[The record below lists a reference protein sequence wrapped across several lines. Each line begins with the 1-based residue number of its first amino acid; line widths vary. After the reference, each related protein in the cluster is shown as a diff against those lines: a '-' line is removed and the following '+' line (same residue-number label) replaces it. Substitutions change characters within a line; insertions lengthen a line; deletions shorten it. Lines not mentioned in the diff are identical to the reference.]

1 MNPITRTLRS
11 IHAELAG
18 ERGGELADY
27 IPQLAA
33 ADPTRFGLALVSM
46 EGTLYRAGD
55 AGPFTIQSVSKPFVH
70 ALALADNGL
79 DAVLARVSAEP
90 SGEPFNAVSIEPG
103 TGRPANPM
111 INAGAILTTSLVAAE
126 DPGHRFARILA
137 VLSAFAGR
145 ELDVDE
151 ATFASERATGD
162 RNRALAYLMRAA
174 GSLTEPVEE
183 VVDTYFRQCSVL
195 VTTADIATM
204 AATLA
209 NGGIN
214 PRTGVPVVGERE
226 AGHVLTVMATCGM
239 YDYSGEWL
247 LHAGLPAKSG
257 VSGCLVAASP
267 AQFGIG
273 LFSPPVDGRGNSV
286 RAVRAA
292 HRISEAFEL
301 DLVRHP
307 GLSAPVVRRRADGAT
322 PLPGARSPSERA
334 ALLAHGRK
342 IAVLELQGEL
352 DFAAA
357 ELVLAEVLALP
368 ETGKRLLL
376 LDLGLV
382 WRMRPVAAGLL
393 TTALADLAGQGMRTA
408 AAGRTA
414 DQLAGVRRFARPAD
428 ALTWCEDE
436 LLAEVDGA
444 R

>member
-1 MNPITRTLRS
+1 MNPITRTLSR
-11 IHAELAG
+11 IHAELTD

-27 IPQLAA
+27 IPQLAG
-33 ADPTRFGLALVSM
+33 ADPGRFGLALVSM
-46 EGTLYRAGD
+46 GGTVYRAGD
-55 AGPFTIQSVSKPFVH
+55 ADPFTIQSVSKPFVY

-111 INAGAILTTSLVAAE
+111 VNAGAILTTSLVAASG
-126 DPGHRFARILA
+126 PGHRFARIRA

-145 ELDVDE
+145 TLDVDE

-174 GSLTEPVEE
+174 GSLTEPVEA

-209 NGGIN
+209 NGGVN
-214 PRTGVPVVGERE
+214 PRTGERVVGERE
-226 AGHVLTVMATCGM
+226 AGQVLTVMATCGM

-273 LFSPPVDGRGNSV
+273 LFSPPVDARGNSV

-292 HRISEAFEL
+292 QRISAAFEL
-301 DLVRHP
+301 DLVRHS
-307 GLSAPVVRRRADGAT
+307 GLSAPVVRRRGDGAT
-322 PLPGARSPSERA
+322 VSLDERTPSDRA
-334 ALLAHGRK
+334 VLREHGRE

-357 ELVLAEVLALP
+357 ELVLTDLLVLP
-368 ETGKRLLL
+368 ESGTRVLL
-376 LDLGLV
+376 LDLRLV
-382 WRMRPVAAGLL
+382 SRMRPVAAGLL
-393 TTALADLAGQGMRTA
+393 TAALAGLAQQRMQTA
-408 AAGRTA
+408 VVGPTA
-414 DQLAGVRRFARPAD
+414 DQIGGVHRFARPAD
-428 ALTWCEDE
+428 ALAWCAEA
-436 LLAEVDGA
+436 LIAEVKGTG
-444 R
+444 